1 MKTIKE
7 EKTTRVQKHI
17 KRKKKV
23 SSPDFVT
30 KIAAEIEGDRRTT
43 IRKLAT
49 SHGVSIW
56 TILSTLLEDLDPT

>member
-1 MKTIKE
+1 MKTIKQ
-7 EKTTRVQKHI
+7 EKTTRVQKY
-17 KRKKKV
+17 KKMRKKV

-43 IRKLAT
+43 MRKIVT

-56 TILSTLLEDLDPT
+56 TILYTLLEDLDPT